1 MNDDVLD
8 AIRNQ
13 RPFTLLDT
21 TAAAAGRLSFS
32 VRRFFLLAASVLI
45 NDLRSLKR

>member
-1 MNDDVLD
+1 MNDEVLD
-8 AIRNQ
+8 AILNE

-21 TAAAAGRLSFS
+21 TAAAAGRLSFF
-32 VRRFFLLAASVLI
+32 VRRSFLLAAIGLL